1 MVGTFYLE
9 TRKRPRKPRFENPE
23 KLPLPDTDAHPRR
36 ARHLAPPG
44 PCASPG
50 GRACLLSDAMS
61 SLADALASLESA
73 NACIDAIAG
82 SYPRAFPNVRTSR
95 PIDLTSET
103 ARVRRDQQTLQRAMS
118 SENDA
123 PDDARR
129 EMNFYVAPGGV
140 LVNAALVP
148 EPEPVPKP
156 EPRKDPPPR
165 ASHPPNARVRVGD
178 ETHSAEARAV
188 QWLQEQVVPLLP
200 KQHDPKA
207 VFGRAAL
214 GLRTFPLD
222 DDDAK
227 KEKDAP
233 TKDATTSDSVGGF
246 HVVDASGASV
256 LRVLLEVR
264 EVPSS
269 EGPGTDAAYGPS
281 RPERWG
287 REQWTFSR
295 VGRAARLPSPCVV
308 LLMCADGAARSEAE
322 EAYASG
328 GSEGAA
334 GDTKNARATNAERNA
349 YVAWCV
355 PKENALALRD
365 VLKPYVV
372 VSRRDAA
379 CKWRAFRSAAAN
391 GGTAAEALASTL
403 ARHID
408 ASVASRGQ
416 SVALDVPLPGFL
428 RIKNPKHSNK
438 RSLESTSELE
448 PARRRGALL
457 DALGTWSHPAPIS
470 STNPARER
478 TPGSAA
484 PAMAPAWD
492 GLPSATA
499 GSVATLRLD
508 YDLCTSFRVLPLSAV
523 VQAEASWDVAAA
535 TLRKP
540 GRARDIPSSFRRDA
554 TRCGGFGA
562 PYESTDFDAL
572 FVHVGQASRAV
583 GCFAIPVSE
592 LVARLHVLGEFER
605 RGKTYACDADVVAP
619 ELRLM
624 VPTAAS
630 RWRGAVPKAPR
641 GGDAG
646 VVQGQF
652 VDARGAWALDFFVAY
667 PASRDDVAGS
677 VDEVKRL
684 LLGTKPRWDGEWTH
698 PAFRR

>member
-1 MVGTFYLE
+1 
-9 TRKRPRKPRFENPE
+9 
-23 KLPLPDTDAHPRR
+23 
-36 ARHLAPPG
+36 
-44 PCASPG
+44 
-50 GRACLLSDAMS
+50 MS

-82 SYPRAFPNVRTSR
+82 SYPRAFPNDRTSR

-103 ARVRRDQQTLQRAMS
+103 ARVRREQQTLQRAMT

-123 PDDARR
+123 PVSTSRR
-129 EMNFYVAPGGV
+129 EKNFYVAPGGV

-148 EPEPVPKP
+148 EPDPAPRRK
-156 EPRKDPPPR
+156 EPRRDPPPR
-165 ASHPPNARVRVGD
+165 ASHPPNARARLGN

-188 QWLQEQVVPLLP
+188 QWLRDKVVPLLP

-222 DDDAK
+222 RDDDEAAR
-227 KEKDAP
+227 EKDAP
-233 TKDATTSDSVGGF
+233 ESVGGF

-264 EVPSS
+264 EVPST

-295 VGRAARLPSPCVV
+295 VNRAARLPGPCVV
-308 LLMCADGAARSEAE
+308 LLMGADGAARHAAD
-322 EAYASG
+322 EAYTSSGNEDAS
-328 GSEGAA
+328 
-334 GDTKNARATNAERNA
+334 ARSARIADAERNA

-372 VSRRDAA
+372 VSRRDAT
-379 CKWRAFRSAAAN
+379 CKWRAFRVAPAAR

-428 RIKNPKHSNK
+428 RIKSTNK
-438 RSLESTSELE
+438 RGFGSTSELE

-457 DALGTWSHPAPIS
+457 DALGTWSHPIS
-470 STNPARER
+470 STEQPLKQP
-478 TPGSAA
+478 PGSSA

-499 GSVATLRLD
+499 GSVAALRLD
-508 YDLCTSFRVLPLSAV
+508 YDLQTSFRVMHLSAV
-523 VQAEASWDVAAA
+523 VQAEASWDIAAA

-540 GRARDIPSSFRRDA
+540 GRAPTSSFYRNARA
-554 TRCGGFGA
+554 GGFGA
-562 PYESTDFDAL
+562 PYESTDFDVL

-583 GCFAIPVSE
+583 GCFVIPVSD

-605 RGKTYACDADVVAP
+605 RGKTYACDASTVAP
-619 ELRLM
+619 EVRLM

-630 RWRGAVPKAPR
+630 RWRGAAPKAPR
-641 GGDAG
+641 GDAG

-667 PASRDDVAGS
+667 PASRDDVAGA

-684 LLGTKPRWDGEWTH
+684 LLGEKPRWDGEWTH